1 MADDRTLDATG
12 EPLDY
17 SRLDPERPARER
29 ERLDARRFRQL
40 PPGRIGAWGRRSQR
54 NASTV
59 HLGVYACCVAL
70 VLLGS
75 RLTTGQWLHAWS
87 ALLTLVLTYCL
98 LALFALLNRRR
109 T

>member
-17 SRLDPERPARER
+17 AHLDPQRPARER
-29 ERLDARRFRQL
+29 EALQARRFRQL
-40 PPGRIGAWGRRSQR
+40 PPGPLGRWGRRNGR
-54 NASTV
+54 AASTV
-59 HLGVYACCVAL
+59 HLGLYACCVVL
-70 VLLGS
+70 VLLVS

-87 ALLTLVLTYCL
+87 ALLTLVLTYGL

>member
-29 ERLDARRFRQL
+29 EALRARRFRQL
-40 PPGRIGAWGRRSQR
+40 PPGPLGRWGRRSEGK
-54 NASTV
+54 ASTV

-70 VLLGS
+70 VILVS